1 MHVSQQKLNDIIHKN
16 TTQIRQ
22 IKMLSFLQIPI
33 HQTLCCIVEESKRQM
48 YLNGI
53 KSILLSNR
61 EIHDNCFHLA
71 KVSCLD
77 HDMTAPVNSIC

>member
-1 MHVSQQKLNDIIHKN
+1 
-16 TTQIRQ
+16 
-22 IKMLSFLQIPI
+22 
-33 HQTLCCIVEESKRQM
+33 M

-61 EIHDNCFHLA
+61 EIHFVILFKFLLTNLSAGIVPDLENGSQTIIYDNCFHLA